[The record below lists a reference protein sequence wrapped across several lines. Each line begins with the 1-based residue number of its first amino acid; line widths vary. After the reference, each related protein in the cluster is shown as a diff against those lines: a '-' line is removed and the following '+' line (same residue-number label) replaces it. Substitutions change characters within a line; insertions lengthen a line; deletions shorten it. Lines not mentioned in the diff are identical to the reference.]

1 MKEGL
6 KLLRTLGYS
15 NVVIETDCLEA
26 VAAVNAI
33 NHEGSVMELHIDL
46 LQLLMRIDLLQLL
59 MRIDLL
65 LSGVDN
71 LQIAFWMCC
80 NSIVTPL
87 FKQTS

>member
-1 MKEGL
+1 MTSKYLL
-6 KLLRTLGYS
+6 KFFNCFLYVML
-15 NVVIETDCLEA
+15 V
-26 VAAVNAI
+26 
-33 NHEGSVMELHIDL
+33 GSVMELHIDL
-46 LQLLMRIDLLQLL
+46 LQLLMRIDLV
-59 MRIDLL
+59 